1 MILVVGLGNPGER
14 YADTRHNL
22 GFLVVDR
29 LAAKQNGV
37 FRSRFSAEI
46 CQVDVG
52 SERLL
57 LLKPQTYVN
66 RSGDSV
72 QPAAHFYRVDPADI
86 LVVHDE
92 LDLPFGQVRLKQGG
106 GEAGH
111 NGLRS
116 ISERLGS
123 SAYVRLRLGIG
134 RPGANFR
141 GDGAAYVLDG
151 FSSSELATLSEV
163 VERAAGAVEMVAERG
178 LSVAMNE
185 INRRPR

>member
-1 MILVVGLGNPGER
+1 MILVVGLGNPGAR

-22 GFLVVDR
+22 GFLVIDR
-29 LAAKQNGV
+29 LASRHGGA
-37 FRSRFSAEI
+37 FRSRFSGEL
-46 CQVDVG
+46 CQIG
-52 SERLL
+52 IGPEKLL

-72 QPAAHFYRVDPADI
+72 QPAARFYRVELGDI

-116 ISERLGS
+116 ISDRLGS
-123 SAYVRLRLGIG
+123 NTYLRLRLGIG
-134 RPGANFR
+134 RPDANFR
-141 GDGAAYVLDG
+141 GSGAAYVLDG
-151 FSSSELATLSEV
+151 FSPSERAMLAEV
-163 VERAAGAVEMVAERG
+163 VERAAGAVELVAERG
-178 LSVAMNE
+178 LSAAMNE
-185 INRRPR
+185 VNRRA